1 MNNLRLFYLKGVTL
15 FRNYVKS
22 AQAIEIRK
30 PNFSR
35 NVSNDLAH
43 SVENMLHVNRNSA
56 DIQIMHKIS
65 QAPESIFKPLIS
77 IITQPDKPA
86 TLEQIR
92 AFRRNLYN
100 ICKKNPEAKE
110 YIKSLQ
116 TFLAENKNVS
126 SLINRIG
133 KGVSSYM
140 NVFLNS
146 THFNK
151 GVANAQR
158 NNYKHSTIKIMER
171 LNQENLN
178 THLQNFFK
186 YI

>member
-1 MNNLRLFYLKGVTL
+1 MNNLRLFYLIGVTL

-86 TLEQIR
+86 TLEQLR
-92 AFRRNLYN
+92 ALGEIYTIFAKKILKLKNILNL
-100 ICKKNPEAKE
+100 C
-110 YIKSLQ
+110 
-116 TFLAENKNVS
+116 TRF
-126 SLINRIG
+126 
-133 KGVSSYM
+133 
-140 NVFLNS
+140 
-146 THFNK
+146 
-151 GVANAQR
+151 
-158 NNYKHSTIKIMER
+158 
-171 LNQENLN
+171 
-178 THLQNFFK
+178 
-186 YI
+186 

>member
-1 MNNLRLFYLKGVTL
+1 
-15 FRNYVKS
+15 
-22 AQAIEIRK
+22 
-30 PNFSR
+30 
-35 NVSNDLAH
+35 
-43 SVENMLHVNRNSA
+43 
-56 DIQIMHKIS
+56 MH
-65 QAPESIFKPLIS
+65 
-77 IITQPDKPA
+77 
-86 TLEQIR
+86 
-92 AFRRNLYN
+92 
-100 ICKKNPEAKE
+100 
-110 YIKSLQ
+110 

-151 GVANAQR
+151 GVAHAQR
-158 NNYKHSTIKIMER
+158 NNYKNSTIKIMER

-186 YI
+186 YISNN